1 MSRRKQRIGAAFSAA
16 AGTYDTAALAQIHAA
31 DLLAGR
37 LPGPPLEGRIL
48 ELGCGTGLFTRRL
61 LERLDA
67 QARLLAT
74 DLSPRMVERA
84 RAGLGDPRLGFVVLD
99 AEAPEPAG
107 GPFDLIAS
115 SLAAQWFA
123 DLPATLA
130 RLAAMLRPGGTLLI
144 ATLGAGTF
152 AEWRAAHAALGL
164 RSGVADYPDAGRL
177 AAMLAGATV
186 ESERFAITHADARA
200 FLRSL
205 DAVGAGTPRPGH
217 RPLPAGTLRRIM
229 ASLGRPCSITW
240 EVLILSMTKKGNGR

>member
-1 MSRRKQRIGAAFSAA
+1 MTPRKQRIRTAFSAA
-16 AGTYDTAALAQIHAA
+16 AGTYESAAGAQIRAA
-31 DLLAGR
+31 GLLADRLGR
-37 LPGPPLEGRIL
+37 LPAGARVL

-67 QARLLAT
+67 DARILAT
-74 DLSPRMVERA
+74 DLSPAMIERS
-84 RAGLGDPRLGFVVLD
+84 RVGLDDPRLGFAVLD
-99 AEAPEPAG
+99 AEAPDAAG
-107 GPFDLIAS
+107 GPFHLIAS

-130 RLAAMLRPGGTLLI
+130 RLRTLLAPGGRLLI
-144 ATLGAGTF
+144 ATLGERTF

-164 RSGVADYPDAGRL
+164 RSGVMDYPDADTL
-177 AAMLAGATV
+177 AALVPGARI
-186 ESERFAITHADARA
+186 ESERFAIAHADGKA
-200 FLRSL
+200 FLHSL

-240 EVLILSMTKKGNGR
+240 EILILSATAGAEPS